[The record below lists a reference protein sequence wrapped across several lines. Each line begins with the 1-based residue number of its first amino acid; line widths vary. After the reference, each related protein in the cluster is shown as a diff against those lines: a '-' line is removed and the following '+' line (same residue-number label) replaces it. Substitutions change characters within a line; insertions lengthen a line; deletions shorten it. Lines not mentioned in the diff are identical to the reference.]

1 MSDILQNLMKAIGER
16 NESKIIENL
25 KVLLSQTDVILT
37 NVDLVK
43 DLLKFDNNTE
53 IIKLSTEVIA
63 ETARTESNRKVCT
76 DDKLINSLT
85 DLLEDKDPD
94 VILNSVRALGNI
106 CYENEEACNII
117 HKIGINKIL
126 DILKDDK
133 TKNEDVNSIL
143 ITKTSGL
150 LFNLLNMHEGLIRSS
165 LSNGL
170 MEIVEDILKKY
181 SEKLEKHETLLIFQI
196 SILNTVEHYL
206 DEQHI
211 PFKQQL
217 CKVLIDIFKQSRT
230 PEICVLCLEIFH
242 GQSEQDEIKVLLAK
256 EGICELLFERIE
268 EYRHQVNDEDSR
280 SVLKMA
286 CDFMVM
292 ILCGDD
298 CMNLL
303 YNNGQGKV
311 YKNMITWL
319 NSEDN
324 DLLSTGILAIG
335 NFARKESHC
344 IEMANDGISQK
355 LINILKKYNT
365 STSLEDVKIQHA
377 LLSTLKNLVIPQKNK
392 SKILK
397 EGLLEVIYPMIK
409 IDQYLVVF
417 KLLGTLRIV
426 IDGQESA
433 ALDLISR
440 KDLIE
445 RLVYWCYNSDH
456 LGIRGEVPRLLSW
469 LIKQCHSF
477 IPFKLLLENPDSIKC
492 IVEMISSNHAVMQN
506 EAFYA
511 LTLLYLGCSSQ
522 NTDDNNKEYS
532 DLVSLNKIL
541 INADIGKNLNFVL
554 TKYGDKMDTCTIE
567 NILTLLEQICKS
579 TDVIDHLKNTEIQTP
594 LPKLYKNPNIGKV
607 DKLDHIKS
615 LVCN

>member
-1 MSDILQNLMKAIGER
+1 MSEILQNLIKATAEK
-16 NESKIIENL
+16 NETKIVEDL
-25 KVLLSQTDVILT
+25 KVLLTHTDVILPS
-37 NVDLVK
+37 VDLVK
-43 DLLKFDNNTE
+43 DLLKFDNTD
-53 IIKLSTEVIA
+53 IVKLSTQLIA
-63 ETARTESNRKVCT
+63 ETARTESNRKLYT
-76 DDKLINSLT
+76 NDKLINALIY
-85 DLLEDKDPD
+85 LLDDKDPD

-106 CYENEEACNII
+106 CYENEEACKII
-117 HKIGINKIL
+117 HKIGTNKIL
-126 DILKDDK
+126 NILKEDQDN
-133 TKNEDVNSIL
+133 KNKDVNSIL

-165 LSNGL
+165 LNNGL
-170 MEIVEDILKKY
+170 MQIIEDILTKY
-181 SEKLEKHETLLIFQI
+181 SEELEKYETLLIFQI

-211 PFKQQL
+211 PFTQQL
-217 CKVLIDIFKQSRT
+217 CKILIDIFKKSQT
-230 PEICVLCLEIFH
+230 PEICVSCLEIFH
-242 GQSEQDEIKVLLAK
+242 GQSEQEEIKVLLAK
-256 EGICELLFERIE
+256 EGVCELLFERIE

-286 CDFMVM
+286 CDFIVM

-303 YNNGQGKV
+303 YNSGQGKV

-365 STSLEDVKIQHA
+365 STSLEDVKVQHA
-377 LLSTLKNLVIPQKNK
+377 LLSTLKNLVIPHKNK
-392 SKILK
+392 AKILE

-433 ALDLISR
+433 ALDIISR

-477 IPFKLLLENPDSIKC
+477 TPFKLLLENSDSIKC
-492 IVEMISSNHAVMQN
+492 IVEMISSNHVVMQN

-522 NTDDNNKEYS
+522 NSDRNNEKS
-532 DLVSLNKIL
+532 DIVSLNKIL
-541 INADIGKNLNFVL
+541 INADIGKNINFVL
-554 TKYGDKMDTCTIE
+554 TKYGDKMDACTIE
-567 NILTLLEQICKS
+567 NILTLLEQLCKS
-579 TDVIDHLKNTEIQTP
+579 EDVINHLKNTEIQTP

-607 DKLDHIKS
+607 EKLDHIKS